1 MLCKNFIEL
10 NEEKSIDKIQ
20 KMQTTTLEQLIEEGK
35 EIRKGITFINAPS
48 GVIRMYA
55 PYRLADNSKYE
66 IWKNKSIRFLSIDF
80 PGDRCINDFEE
91 SAKDFTKNYHSPTV
105 FDNMLAILQAC
116 LEMPH
121 VISVANDSKIID
133 KSVNVHVN
141 QTQTQQQS
149 QSLDLFMDII
159 KDELTGKQYKEIKE
173 IVETEP
179 NPTQAKT
186 KLVDKIKSFG
196 VDVASNIIS
205 NIITAALCQ

>member
-1 MLCKNFIEL
+1 METI
-10 NEEKSIDKIQ
+10 I
-20 KMQTTTLEQLIEEGK
+20 LEQLIEEGK
-35 EIRKGITFINAPS
+35 DIRKTISYINTPS
-48 GVIRMYA
+48 GVFRTYA
-55 PYRLADNSKYE
+55 AYSLADNSKYE
-66 IWKNKSIRFLSIDF
+66 IWKNKSIRFLSINF

-91 SAKDFTKNYHSPTV
+91 SAKEFTKTHHSPTV

-116 LEMPH
+116 LEMPQ
-121 VISVANDSKIID
+121 VISVTKDSKVID

-141 QTQTQQQS
+141 QTQSQQQS

-173 IVETEP
+173 IAETEP

-186 KLVDKIKSFG
+186 KLIDKIKSFG
-196 VDVASNIIS
+196 VDVTSNIIS

>member
-1 MLCKNFIEL
+1 ME
-10 NEEKSIDKIQ
+10 SI
-20 KMQTTTLEQLIEEGK
+20 TLEQLIEEGK
-35 EIRKGITFINAPS
+35 DIRKTISYINPPS
-48 GVIRMYA
+48 GIIRMYA
-55 PYRLADNSKYE
+55 AYSLADNSKYE
-66 IWKNKSIRFLSIDF
+66 IWKNKSIRFLSINF
-80 PGDRCINDFEE
+80 SGDRCINDFEE
-91 SAKDFTKNYHSPTV
+91 SAKDFTKNHHSPTV

-116 LEMPH
+116 LEMPQVAS
-121 VISVANDSKIID
+121 VIKNSNVID

-141 QTQTQQQS
+141 QTQSQQQS
-149 QSLDLFMDII
+149 QFLDQFMDII

-196 VDVASNIIS
+196 VDVTSNIIS

>member
-1 MLCKNFIEL
+1 METI
-10 NEEKSIDKIQ
+10 
-20 KMQTTTLEQLIEEGK
+20 TLEQLIEEGK
-35 EIRKGITFINAPS
+35 DIRKTISYIKAPS

-55 PYRLADNSKYE
+55 VYSLADNSKYE
-66 IWKNKSIRFLSIDF
+66 IWKNKSIRFLSINF
-80 PGDRCINDFEE
+80 PKDRCINDFEE
-91 SAKDFTKNYHSPTV
+91 SAKDFTKAHHSPTI

-116 LEMPH
+116 LEMPQI
-121 VISVANDSKIID
+121 ISAAKDSKVID

-141 QTQTQQQS
+141 QTQSQQQS
-149 QSLDLFMDII
+149 QFLDQFMDII

-173 IVETEP
+173 IIKTEP

-196 VDVASNIIS
+196 IDVTSNIIS

>member
-1 MLCKNFIEL
+1 MGTI
-10 NEEKSIDKIQ
+10 
-20 KMQTTTLEQLIEEGK
+20 TLEQLIEEGK
-35 EIRKGITFINAPS
+35 DIRKTISYVKAPS

-55 PYRLADNSKYE
+55 DYSLADNSKYE
-66 IWKNKSIRFLSIDF
+66 IWKNKSIRFLSIKF
-80 PGDRCINDFEE
+80 PGDRCIKDFEE
-91 SAKDFTKNYHSPTV
+91 STQNFTKAHHSPAV

-116 LEMPH
+116 LEIPQ
-121 VISVANDSKIID
+121 VVNVTKDSQVID

-141 QTQTQQQS
+141 QTQSQQQS

-179 NPTQAKT
+179 NPTQAKI

-196 VDVASNIIS
+196 IDVASNIIS

>member
-1 MLCKNFIEL
+1 MEAI
-10 NEEKSIDKIQ
+10 
-20 KMQTTTLEQLIEEGK
+20 TLEQLIEEGK
-35 EIRKGITFINAPS
+35 NIRTKITYIDPPS
-48 GVIRMYA
+48 GVIRLCSSYK
-55 PYRLADNSKYE
+55 LADNSKYE
-66 IWKNKSIRFLSIDF
+66 IWKNKAIRFLSINF

-91 SAKDFTKNYHSPTV
+91 SAKNFTKTNHSPTV

-116 LEMPH
+116 LEMPQ
-121 VISVANDSKIID
+121 VISVAKDSKVID
-133 KSVNVHVN
+133 RSVNVHVN
-141 QTQTQQQS
+141 QTQSQQQS
-149 QSLDLFMDII
+149 QSLDLFIDII

-196 VDVASNIIS
+196 VDVTSNIIS